1 MAAAAPADART
12 PRPLTRRRSL
22 ATVFADRSI
31 RAKLLALVT
40 VATLTTVVLGGIALQ
55 SLATLRTT
63 TSEMVETQTEL
74 NTSLAT
80 LKDGVWNMRNRVS
93 MLGSYI
99 GGDVSGPV
107 EDVRAA
113 NLQLDDAISD
123 FGERFRAS
131 TGREPDHFAEFTAAL
146 GGYREILDNGMVP
159 AAEAGDRAGYLVAD
173 EEVTPIGGEMVE
185 NLTAVND
192 ETGAYLR
199 ELADEADA
207 TAARGVVAIGVSAMV
222 GTLLAVTFGLI
233 IANVVRRPIA
243 RVQRSLEAMAE
254 GDLTV
259 GADVTSADEVGR
271 MASALG
277 RAQAGLRET
286 ITNVVSTSETVA
298 SAAEELSASSSQI
311 STTSE
316 ETSAQAGLVA
326 AAAEQVSQNVQT
338 LAAGAEQM
346 SASIREI
353 AHNATEAAK
362 VAGQATQVAV
372 TTNETVAKL
381 GVSSKEIGNV
391 IKVITSIAEQT
402 NLLALN
408 ATIEAA
414 RAGEAGKGFAVVA
427 SEVKELARESA
438 KAAEEIAGRI
448 EAIQNDVGGAVGAIG
463 EISAI
468 IAAID
473 DYQTTIA
480 SAVEEQTATTSEMTR
495 NVTEAASG
503 SGEIAA
509 NITGVAS
516 AAQTT
521 TYIVGQTGEAVAE
534 LARMAADLRLQAA
547 RFVY

>member
-1 MAAAAPADART
+1 VADIASADART
-12 PRPLTRRRSL
+12 SRPPARRRGL

-31 RAKLLALVT
+31 RAKLLALVA

-55 SLATLRTT
+55 SLATLRATT
-63 TSEMVETQTEL
+63 RDMVETQVEL
-74 NTSLAT
+74 NTSLAA
-80 LKDGVWNMRNRVS
+80 LKDGVWNMRNRAS

-99 GGDVSGPV
+99 GADVSGPV
-107 EDVRAA
+107 ESLQAA
-113 NLQLDDAISD
+113 NVQLDAAIVE
-123 FGERFRAS
+123 FGESFRAS
-131 TGREPDHFAEFTAAL
+131 TGSEPARFAEFTAAL
-146 GGYREILDNGMVP
+146 GGYRDILDNGMVP
-159 AAEAGDRAGYLVAD
+159 AAEAGDRAGYFVAD
-173 EEVTPIGGEMVE
+173 EEVTPIGGKMVE

-192 ETGAYLR
+192 ETGVYLR

-207 TAARGVVAIGVSAMV
+207 TAARGVVAIGVSAVV

-233 IANVVRRPIA
+233 IANIVRRPIA

-259 GADVTSADEVGR
+259 DADVTSADEVGR

-277 RAQAGLRET
+277 RAQASLRET
-286 ITNVVSTSETVA
+286 ITHMVSTSETVA
-298 SAAEELSASSSQI
+298 SAAAELSGSSAQI
-311 STTSE
+311 SIASE
-316 ETSAQAGLVA
+316 ETSTQAGVVA
-326 AAAEQVSQNVQT
+326 AAAEQVSRNIQT

-346 SASIREI
+346 TSSIREI

-372 TTNETVAKL
+372 TTNEMVSKL

-438 KAAEEIAGRI
+438 NAAEEIAGRI
-448 EAIQNDVGGAVGAIG
+448 EAIQNDVDGAVDAIG
-463 EISAI
+463 EISTI
-468 IAAID
+468 VSSID

-521 TYIVGQTGEAVAE
+521 THIVGQTGEAVAE
-534 LARMAADLRLQAA
+534 LVQMAADLRSQAA

>member
-1 MAAAAPADART
+1 MGPDH
-12 PRPLTRRRSL
+12 LTTLIHES
-22 ATVFADRSI
+22 V
-31 RAKLLALVT
+31 VT
-40 VATLTTVVLGGIALQ
+40 IATLTTAVLGGIALQ
-55 SLATLRTT
+55 SLSSLRTT
-63 TSEMVETQTEL
+63 TREMVQTQTEL

-80 LKDGVWNMRNRVS
+80 LKDGVWNMRNRIS

-99 GGDVSGPV
+99 SGDVSGPV
-107 EDVRAA
+107 DAVGAAYEQLDAAVIDFEEQFRAA
-113 NLQLDDAISD
+113 
-123 FGERFRAS
+123 
-131 TGREPDHFAEFTAAL
+131 TGREPANFADFTAAL
-146 GGYREILDNGMVP
+146 DGYREIVDTGMIP
-159 AAEAGDRAGYLVAD
+159 AAEAGDLASYLVAD
-173 EEVTPIGGEMVE
+173 EEVTPIGGTMVE

-192 ETGAYLR
+192 ETGTYLR

-207 TAARGVVAIGVSAMV
+207 SAARGVVAIGVSAAV

-243 RVQRSLEAMAE
+243 QVQRSLEAMAE

-259 GADVTSADEVGR
+259 SADVTSADEIGR

-277 RAQAGLRET
+277 RAQAGLRAT

-298 SAAEELSASSSQI
+298 SAAEELSASSAQI
-311 STTSE
+311 STTSD
-316 ETSAQAGLVA
+316 ETSAQAGVVA
-326 AAAEQVSQNVQT
+326 AAAEQVSRNVQT
-338 LAAGAEQM
+338 LAAGAEEM

-362 VAGQATQVAV
+362 VAGQATRAAS

-391 IKVITSIAEQT
+391 IKVITTIAEQT

-438 KAAEEIAGRI
+438 KAAEEIADRI
-448 EAIQNDVGGAVGAIG
+448 EAIQNDVDGAVGAIG
-463 EISAI
+463 EISTI
-468 IAAID
+468 IGAID

-495 NVTEAASG
+495 NVNQAASG

-521 TYIVGQTGEAVAE
+521 TSIVGQTGEAVAE
-534 LARMAADLRLQAA
+534 LARMAADLRMQAS